1 MTIQFH
7 DARSLVLIGKP
18 QSWQHHLGLDLAFR
32 HAVTGAQTV
41 GLSDAHSD
49 LIGDLNAWKLAPGN
63 FELELKIAILKP
75 DARDDDVAAFM
86 QRIHKTVGTRD

>member
-32 HAVTGAQTV
+32 HAVTGPR
-41 GLSDAHSD
+41 L
-49 LIGDLNAWKLAPGN
+49 
-63 FELELKIAILKP
+63 
-75 DARDDDVAAFM
+75 
-86 QRIHKTVGTRD
+86 